1 MGTAEAVLVKM
12 SCSAKEQ
19 SGAEGNSLLAN
30 ILYIVVL
37 LSSSVSSGFVS
48 PGRSVS
54 VGTSPTLR
62 YLLACDHLAG
72 KPPVFSTYDIYTN
85 EQVAKGLRRLQAA
98 LGLPLTGVVGE
109 EERRLVKIGKCVEP
123 LNKSPFVSPKFG
135 ITFSNSNSNE
145 TLLKSD
151 RVHFEEAKTRQ
162 VSSRKRICQ
171 GDWVKKCSLK
181 TNRPCSWFCTDKKKK
196 ARLWS

>member
-1 MGTAEAVLVKM
+1 M
-12 SCSAKEQ
+12 
-19 SGAEGNSLLAN
+19 
-30 ILYIVVL
+30 
-37 LSSSVSSGFVS
+37 
-48 PGRSVS
+48 
-54 VGTSPTLR
+54 
-62 YLLACDHLAG
+62 
-72 KPPVFSTYDIYTN
+72 
-85 EQVAKGLRRLQAA
+85 AKGLRHLQAA
-98 LGLPLTGVVGE
+98 LGLPQTGLVGE

-151 RVHFEEAKTRQ
+151 RVNFEEAKTWQ
-162 VSSRKRICQ
+162 VSSRRRTCQ